1 MLQQQ
6 QQQQHQQQQQPPQ
19 KVKEEPAVADG
30 EKVKCVVCGKER
42 KRSLMRSNRFC
53 TQRCINQW
61 SEQNAEEVDTAE
73 ASEPMEVDKQPEQTK
88 KLPRALK
95 NLQID
100 MACRL

>member
-6 QQQQHQQQQQPPQ
+6 QQQQQQLAPQ

-30 EKVKCVVCGKER
+30 EKVKCIVCGKER
-42 KRSLMRSNRFC
+42 KRSLMRSTRFC

-61 SEQNAEEVDTAE
+61 SEQNAEEVDTANE
-73 ASEPMEVDKQPEQTK
+73 ASEPMEVDKQPEQPK
-88 KLPRALK
+88 RLPRALK

-100 MACRL
+100 MACKS